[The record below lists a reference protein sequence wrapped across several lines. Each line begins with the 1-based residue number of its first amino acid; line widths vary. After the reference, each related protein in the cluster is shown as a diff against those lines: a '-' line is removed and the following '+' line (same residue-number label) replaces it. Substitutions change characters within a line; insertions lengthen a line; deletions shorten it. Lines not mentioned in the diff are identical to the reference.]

1 MADTEAGL
9 TEAQAV
15 EEAEKAETAEVKV
28 DAPPSAEKAEKK
40 KKVGDDPQSVW
51 REHHDR
57 IQRLEEKL
65 AREEKPTRG
74 FMAWLREEAK

>member
-15 EEAEKAETAEVKV
+15 EEAEKAEAADVKV
-28 DAPPSAEKAEKK
+28 DAAPTPTPEKK
-40 KKVGDDPQSVW
+40 KKADDPQSVW

-74 FMAWLREEAK
+74 FLAWLREEAK